1 MKIADAVVKMLK
13 EGLTKDLMF
22 CEKNKIVIVPKL
34 DSDFCHA
41 AIAQAGKKPSKHKYW
56 AQRSL
61 ECDRVAN
68 ALEKDSRF
76 HKFIHYT
83 GCKAFEYLLVE

>member
-1 MKIADAVVKMLK
+1 M
-13 EGLTKDLMF
+13 
-22 CEKNKIVIVPKL
+22 PKL
-34 DSDFCHA
+34 DSDFCHDV
-41 AIAQAGKKPSKHKYW
+41 IAYAEKKPSKHNYW

-76 HKFIHYT
+76 HKFIHFT
-83 GCKAFEYLLVE
+83 GRKAYEYLLAE